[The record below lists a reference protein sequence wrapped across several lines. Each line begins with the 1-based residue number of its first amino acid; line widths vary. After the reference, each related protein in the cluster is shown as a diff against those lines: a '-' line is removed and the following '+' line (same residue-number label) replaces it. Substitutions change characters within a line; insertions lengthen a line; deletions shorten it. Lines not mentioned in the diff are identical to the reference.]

1 MSRTPTSPGIS
12 PSRPCILVQWVLA
25 WHKFCTC
32 MPFYCKLSKK
42 WAWETFLIFQDKL
55 IGHIFCCNLGKET
68 NHSNRM
74 LSKDLLYSHHWI
86 ISLILAI
93 TRFVLINFW
102 SVSIID
108 SSSLYFIIHK
118 HILLGMFCLVFANV
132 ERIYYGYSNL
142 GIPHSVCSTP
152 TFRSLQ

>member
-1 MSRTPTSPGIS
+1 
-12 PSRPCILVQWVLA
+12 
-25 WHKFCTC
+25 
-32 MPFYCKLSKK
+32 
-42 WAWETFLIFQDKL
+42 
-55 IGHIFCCNLGKET
+55 
-68 NHSNRM
+68 M
-74 LSKDLLYSHHWI
+74 LSKDFLYAHHWI

-118 HILLGMFCLVFANV
+118 HILLGMFCLVYANV
-132 ERIYYGYSNL
+132 EIYYGYSNL